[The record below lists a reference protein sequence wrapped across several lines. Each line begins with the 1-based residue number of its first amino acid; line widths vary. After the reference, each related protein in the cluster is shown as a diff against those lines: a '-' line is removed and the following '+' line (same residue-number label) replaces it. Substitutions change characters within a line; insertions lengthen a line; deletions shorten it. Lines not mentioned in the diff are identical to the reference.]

1 MRAMP
6 ASRHPF
12 QPTRTGLTVLAF
24 LLAFSL
30 SGTAMAKDE
39 QKRRERVVPVE
50 VFKAITEDIVYTEE
64 TTGTLHAGVD
74 VDIRSE
80 IDGIVQEIFF
90 EEGDRVK
97 KGDLLVTMDDSEY
110 RYKELENEGKVLKA
124 EADLSLALK
133 TFARMENLY
142 KEGVV
147 SGQDYDVAEAD
158 VELKEAS
165 LKSEQAILSFA
176 QDELND
182 TRIHAPITGI
192 VSEKFIDI
200 GEYVTEGSTDLLNII
215 DIDPIKLEFTVPAK
229 YFSYVKIGQE
239 VSVSVEA
246 YPDEEFTGSV
256 YYINPKIAI
265 DTRRFRCYARIRN
278 PDGRLSPG
286 FFVLTKLPVATH
298 LNAVVIP
305 EEALLS
311 EEGVSYCFRV
321 EDGLAVRT
329 VIVPGM
335 RLKDGMLEIV
345 KGLKAGDSVVVRGQ
359 YVLSGGEKVD
369 AKSFVINERD

>member
-1 MRAMP
+1 MP

-30 SGTAMAKDE
+30 SGTAMAKDK

-50 VFKAITEDIVYTEE
+50 VFKAITEDIIYTEE
-64 TTGTLHAGVD
+64 TTGTLLAGVD
-74 VDIRSE
+74 VDVRSE

-110 RYKELENEGKVLKA
+110 RYKELENEGKVLEAK
-124 EADLSLALK
+124 ADLSLALK
-133 TFARMENLY
+133 TFDRIKNLY
-142 KEGVV
+142 KEGVI
-147 SGQDYDVAEAD
+147 SGQDYDIAEAD

-165 LKSEQAILSFA
+165 IKSAQAILSFA
-176 QDELND
+176 KDELND

-200 GEYVTEGSTDLLNII
+200 GEYVTEGSTDLLNLI

-229 YFSYVKIGQE
+229 YFSYVKVGQE

-265 DTRRFRCYARIRN
+265 DTRRFRCYARIQN
-278 PDGRLSPG
+278 PDDRLSPG

-329 VIVPGM
+329 VVVPGM

>member
-1 MRAMP
+1 MP

-30 SGTAMAKDE
+30 SGTVMAKDK

-50 VFKAITEDIVYTEE
+50 VFKAITEDIIYTEE
-64 TTGTLHAGVD
+64 TTGTLLAGVD
-74 VDIRSE
+74 VDVRSE

-124 EADLSLALK
+124 RADLSLALK
-133 TFARMENLY
+133 TFDRMENLH
-142 KEGVV
+142 KEGVI
-147 SGQDYDVAEAD
+147 SSQDYDIAEAD

-165 LKSEQAILSFA
+165 LKSTQAILSFA
-176 QDELND
+176 KDELND

-192 VSEKFIDI
+192 VSEKFIDV

-229 YFSYVKIGQE
+229 YFSYVKVGQE

-265 DTRRFRCYARIRN
+265 DTRRFKCYARIQN

-286 FFVLTKLPVATH
+286 FFVITKLPVATH

-311 EEGVSYCFRV
+311 EEGVNYCFLV

-329 VIVPGM
+329 VVVPGM

-369 AKSFVINERD
+369 AKPFVINERD

>member
-1 MRAMP
+1 MP

-12 QPTRTGLTVLAF
+12 QPTRTGLTLLAF

-30 SGTAMAKDE
+30 SGTAMAKDK

-64 TTGTLHAGVD
+64 TTGTLHADVD
-74 VDIRSE
+74 VDVRSE

-90 EEGDRVK
+90 EEGDRVE

-110 RYKELENEGKVLKA
+110 RYKELENEGNVLKA
-124 EADLSLALK
+124 EADLSLAQK
-133 TFARMENLY
+133 TFDRMENLY
-142 KEGVV
+142 KEGVI

-165 LKSEQAILSFA
+165 LKTAQAILAFA
-176 QDELND
+176 EDELND

-200 GEYVTEGSTDLLNII
+200 GEYVTEGTTDLLNII

-229 YFSYVKIGQE
+229 YFSYVKVGQE
-239 VSVSVEA
+239 VIVSVEA

-256 YYINPKIAI
+256 YYINPKIAT
-265 DTRRFRCYARIRN
+265 DTRRFKCYARIQN
-278 PDGRLSPG
+278 PDGKLSPG
-286 FFVLTKLPVATH
+286 FFVITKLPVATH

-311 EEGVSYCFRV
+311 EEGVNYCFIV

-345 KGLKAGDSVVVRGQ
+345 KGLKAGDRVVVRGQ

-369 AKSFVINERD
+369 AKPFVTNERD

>member
-1 MRAMP
+1 MP

-30 SGTAMAKDE
+30 SGTAMAKDK

-50 VFKAITEDIVYTEE
+50 AFKAITEDIIYTEE
-64 TTGTLHAGVD
+64 TTGTLLAGVD
-74 VDIRSE
+74 VDVRSE

-97 KGDLLVTMDDSEY
+97 KGDLLVAMDDSEY
-110 RYKELENEGKVLKA
+110 RYKELENEGEVLKA
-124 EADLSLALK
+124 KADLSLALK
-133 TFARMENLY
+133 TFDRMKNLY
-142 KEGVV
+142 KEGVI
-147 SGQDYDVAEAD
+147 SGQDYDIAEAD

-165 LKSEQAILSFA
+165 MKSAQAILSFA
-176 QDELND
+176 KDELND

-192 VSEKFIDI
+192 VSEKFIDV

-229 YFSYVKIGQE
+229 YFSYVKVGQE

-246 YPDEEFTGSV
+246 YPDEKFTGRV

-265 DTRRFRCYARIRN
+265 DTRRFRCYARIQN

-329 VIVPGM
+329 VVVPGM

>member
-1 MRAMP
+1 MP

-30 SGTAMAKDE
+30 SGTAMAKDK

-50 VFKAITEDIVYTEE
+50 VFKAITEDIIYTEE
-64 TTGTLHAGVD
+64 TTGTLLAGVD
-74 VDIRSE
+74 VDVRSE

-110 RYKELENEGKVLKA
+110 RYKELENEGKVLEAK
-124 EADLSLALK
+124 ADLSLALK
-133 TFARMENLY
+133 TFDRIKNLY
-142 KEGVV
+142 KEGVI
-147 SGQDYDVAEAD
+147 SGQDYDIAEAD

-165 LKSEQAILSFA
+165 IKSAQAILSFA
-176 QDELND
+176 KDELND

-192 VSEKFIDI
+192 VSEKFIDV
-200 GEYVTEGSTDLLNII
+200 GEYVTEGSTDLLNLI

-229 YFSYVKIGQE
+229 YFSYVKVGQE

-265 DTRRFRCYARIRN
+265 DTRRFRCYARIQN
-278 PDGRLSPG
+278 PDDRLSPG

-329 VIVPGM
+329 VVVPGM

>member
-1 MRAMP
+1 MP

-30 SGTAMAKDE
+30 SGTAMAKDK

-50 VFKAITEDIVYTEE
+50 VFKAITEDIIYTEE
-64 TTGTLHAGVD
+64 TTGTLLAGVD
-74 VDIRSE
+74 VDVRSE
-80 IDGIVQEIFF
+80 IDGIVQGLFF

-124 EADLSLALK
+124 KADLSLALK
-133 TFARMENLY
+133 TFDRMKNLY
-142 KEGVV
+142 KEGVI
-147 SGQDYDVAEAD
+147 SGQDYDIAEAE

-165 LKSEQAILSFA
+165 MKSAQAILSFA
-176 QDELND
+176 KDELND

-192 VSEKFIDI
+192 VSEKFIDV
-200 GEYVTEGSTDLLNII
+200 GEYVTEGSTDLLNLI

-229 YFSYVKIGQE
+229 YFSYVKVGQE

-265 DTRRFRCYARIRN
+265 DTRRFKCYARIQN
-278 PDGRLSPG
+278 PDSRLSPG

-311 EEGVSYCFRV
+311 EEGVRYCFRV

-329 VIVPGM
+329 VVVPGM
-335 RLKDGMLEIV
+335 RLKDGMVEIV

-369 AKSFVINERD
+369 ARSFVINERD

>member
-1 MRAMP
+1 MP

-30 SGTAMAKDE
+30 SGTAMAKDK

-50 VFKAITEDIVYTEE
+50 VFKAITEDIIYTEE
-64 TTGTLHAGVD
+64 TTGTLLAGVD
-74 VDIRSE
+74 VDVRSE

-110 RYKELENEGKVLKA
+110 RYKELENEGKVLEAK
-124 EADLSLALK
+124 ADLSLALK
-133 TFARMENLY
+133 TFDRIKNLY
-142 KEGVV
+142 KEGVI
-147 SGQDYDVAEAD
+147 SGQDYDIAEAD

-165 LKSEQAILSFA
+165 IKSAQAILSFA
-176 QDELND
+176 KDELND

-200 GEYVTEGSTDLLNII
+200 GEYVTEGSTDLLNIV

-229 YFSYVKIGQE
+229 YFSYVKVGQE

-246 YPDEEFTGSV
+246 YPDEEFTGRV
-256 YYINPKIAI
+256 YYINPKIAT
-265 DTRRFRCYARIRN
+265 DTRRFRCYARIQN
-278 PDGRLSPG
+278 PDDRLSPG

-329 VIVPGM
+329 VVVPGM

>member
-1 MRAMP
+1 
-6 ASRHPF
+6 
-12 QPTRTGLTVLAF
+12 
-24 LLAFSL
+24 
-30 SGTAMAKDE
+30 
-39 QKRRERVVPVE
+39 
-50 VFKAITEDIVYTEE
+50 
-64 TTGTLHAGVD
+64 
-74 VDIRSE
+74 
-80 IDGIVQEIFF
+80 
-90 EEGDRVK
+90 
-97 KGDLLVTMDDSEY
+97 
-110 RYKELENEGKVLKA
+110 
-124 EADLSLALK
+124 
-133 TFARMENLY
+133 MENLY

-265 DTRRFRCYARIRN
+265 DTRRFKCYARIQN
-278 PDGRLSPG
+278 PDGKLSPG
-286 FFVLTKLPVATH
+286 FFVVTKLPVATH

>member
-1 MRAMP
+1 MP

>member
-1 MRAMP
+1 MP
-6 ASRHPF
+6 TSRHPF

-30 SGTAMAKDE
+30 SGTAMAKDK

-50 VFKAITEDIVYTEE
+50 VFKAITEDIIYTEE
-64 TTGTLHAGVD
+64 TTGTLLAGVD
-74 VDIRSE
+74 VDVRSE

-110 RYKELENEGKVLKA
+110 RYKELENEGKVLEAK
-124 EADLSLALK
+124 ADLSLALK
-133 TFARMENLY
+133 TFDRIKNLY
-142 KEGVV
+142 KEGVI
-147 SGQDYDVAEAD
+147 SGQDYDIAEAD

-165 LKSEQAILSFA
+165 IKSAQAILSFA
-176 QDELND
+176 KDELND

-200 GEYVTEGSTDLLNII
+200 GEYVTEGSTDLLNIV

-229 YFSYVKIGQE
+229 YFSYVKVGQE

-246 YPDEEFTGSV
+246 YPDEEFTGRV
-256 YYINPKIAI
+256 YYINPKIAT
-265 DTRRFRCYARIRN
+265 DTRRFRCYARIQN
-278 PDGRLSPG
+278 PDDRLSPG

-329 VIVPGM
+329 VVVPGM

>member
-1 MRAMP
+1 MP

-30 SGTAMAKDE
+30 SGTAMAKDK

-50 VFKAITEDIVYTEE
+50 VFKAITEDIIYTEE
-64 TTGTLHAGVD
+64 TTGTLLAGVD
-74 VDIRSE
+74 VDVRSE

-110 RYKELENEGKVLKA
+110 RYKELENEGKVLEAK
-124 EADLSLALK
+124 ADLSLALK
-133 TFARMENLY
+133 TFDRMKNLY
-142 KEGVV
+142 KEGVI
-147 SGQDYDVAEAD
+147 SGQDYDIAEAD

-165 LKSEQAILSFA
+165 IKSAQAILSFA
-176 QDELND
+176 KDELND

-192 VSEKFIDI
+192 VSEKFIDV
-200 GEYVTEGSTDLLNII
+200 GEYVTEGSTDLLNLI

-229 YFSYVKIGQE
+229 YFSYVKVGQE

-265 DTRRFRCYARIRN
+265 DTRRFRCYARIQN
-278 PDGRLSPG
+278 PDDRLSPG

-329 VIVPGM
+329 VVVPGM

>member
-1 MRAMP
+1 MP

-311 EEGVSYCFRV
+311 WR
-321 EDGLAVRT
+321 
-329 VIVPGM
+329 
-335 RLKDGMLEIV
+335 
-345 KGLKAGDSVVVRGQ
+345 
-359 YVLSGGEKVD
+359 
-369 AKSFVINERD
+369 

>member
-1 MRAMP
+1 MP

-30 SGTAMAKDE
+30 SGTAMAKDK

-50 VFKAITEDIVYTEE
+50 VFKAITEDIIYTDE
-64 TTGTLHAGVD
+64 TTGTLLAGVD
-74 VDIRSE
+74 VDVRSE

-90 EEGDRVK
+90 EEGDRVT

-110 RYKELENEGKVLKA
+110 RYKELENEWKVLKA
-124 EADLSLALK
+124 KADLSLALK
-133 TFARMENLY
+133 TFDRMKNLY
-142 KEGVV
+142 KEGVI
-147 SGQDYDVAEAD
+147 SGQDYDIAEAD

-165 LKSEQAILSFA
+165 MKSVQAILSFA
-176 QDELND
+176 KDELND

-215 DIDPIKLEFTVPAK
+215 NIDPIKLEFTVPAK
-229 YFSYVKIGQE
+229 YFSYVKVGQE

-246 YPDEEFTGSV
+246 YPDEEFTGRV
-256 YYINPKIAI
+256 YYINPKIAT
-265 DTRRFRCYARIRN
+265 DTRRFRCYARIQN
-278 PDGRLSPG
+278 PDDRLSPG

-329 VIVPGM
+329 VVVPGM

-359 YVLSGGEKVD
+359 YVLSGDEKVD